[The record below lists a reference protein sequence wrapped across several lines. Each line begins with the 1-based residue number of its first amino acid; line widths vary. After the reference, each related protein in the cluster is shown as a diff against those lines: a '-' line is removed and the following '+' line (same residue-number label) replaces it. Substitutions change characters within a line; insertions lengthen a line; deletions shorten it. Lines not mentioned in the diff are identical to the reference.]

1 MIKVVIIGSG
11 NVAQHLILAFAKS
24 KKIDIIQVF
33 SRQKEAVSQLID
45 LNKITNDWNNLAQ
58 ADLYIIAVSDDAIK
72 EVSDQIP
79 FTNKLV
85 AHTSGSI
92 AFTELNSKNRRAVFY
107 PLQTFTKEKPVD
119 FSQIPICL
127 ESENATDYQLL
138 NTIGKTISDAVF
150 AINSQQ
156 RKALHIAAVYV
167 NNFVNYLYQIG
178 HEICIDNNVEF
189 EILKPLILETA
200 NKLMTLSPQEAQTGP
215 AKRND
220 KQTIESHLD
229 FLKDE
234 NQRNIYKILTQSI
247 QNNGKKL

>member
-1 MIKVVIIGSG
+1 MIKVIIIGSG
-11 NVAQHLILAFAKS
+11 NVAQHLILAFAES
-24 KKIDIIQVF
+24 KKIDLVQVF
-33 SRQKEAVSQLID
+33 SRQKEAVTHLID
-45 LNKITNDWNNLAQ
+45 SSKITEDWNTLGQ
-58 ADLYIIAVSDDAIK
+58 ADLYIIAVSDDAIA
-72 EVSDQIP
+72 EISSQIP

-85 AHTSGSI
+85 AHTSGSV

-107 PLQTFTKEKPVD
+107 PLQTFTKDKPVD
-119 FSQIPICL
+119 FSQIPICI
-127 ESENATDYQLL
+127 ESENVTDYQLL
-138 NTIGKTISDAVF
+138 NTIGKTISDVVF
-150 AINSQQ
+150 AINSEQ

-178 HEICIDNNVEF
+178 NEICIENNVSF

-200 NKLMTLSPQEAQTGP
+200 NKIVTLSPEEAQTGP
-215 AKRND
+215 AKRDD

-247 QNNGKKL
+247 QNNGK

>member
-1 MIKVVIIGSG
+1 MISISIIGSG

-24 KKIDIIQVF
+24 KIIDIVQVF
-33 SRQKEAVSQLID
+33 SRQKEAITHLID
-45 LNKITNDWNNLAQ
+45 SSKITDDWNNLAQ
-58 ADLYIIAVSDDAIK
+58 ADLYIIAVSDDAIA
-72 EVSDQIP
+72 EVSSQIP

-85 AHTSGSI
+85 AHTSGSVE
-92 AFTELNSKNRRAVFY
+92 FTELNSKNRRAVFY
-107 PLQTFTKEKPVD
+107 PLQTFTKNKSVD
-119 FSQIPICL
+119 FSQIPICI

-138 NTIGKTISDAVF
+138 NTIGKSISDSVF
-150 AINSQQ
+150 AINSEQ

-167 NNFVNYLYQIG
+167 NNFVNYMYQIG
-178 HEICIDNNVEF
+178 NEICIENKVEF
-189 EILKPLILETA
+189 EILKPLIQETA
-200 NKLMTLSPQEAQTGP
+200 NKIMTLSPKEAQTGP

-247 QNNGKKL
+247 QNNGK